1 MKGAGAMGAPPE
13 RGASS
18 RLFQPTSQDETP
30 VKDAR
35 YPQNAGAFWLPH
47 APLRG
52 AFGVLDRRF
61 AGRCQGLSSMRR
73 TATLEV
79 QMTTLHIH
87 PHAAF
92 DRFPMLVESVKE
104 EFGTDGLMS
113 NVERFIE
120 AERADFH
127 WDGRLAE
134 MNLGAYESLDDED
147 EAFEAVAII
156 GYFRS
161 RYYVATC
168 VVDAERHVRW
178 MLRLRHFDS
187 FESAE
192 QAFMAGGD

>member
-1 MKGAGAMGAPPE
+1 MKGDSAIGVPPE

-18 RLFQPTSQDETP
+18 RFFHPTSQDETP

-35 YPQNAGAFWLPH
+35 SPQNAGAFWLPH

-61 AGRCQGLSSMRR
+61 AGRCRGLSSMRR
-73 TATLEV
+73 TSTLEV

-87 PHAAF
+87 PHAEF
-92 DRFPMLVESVKE
+92 DRFPQLLDSLAQ
-104 EFGTDGLMS
+104 EFGRDRILS
-113 NVERFIE
+113 IAERFIE
-120 AERADFH
+120 AECADFH

-134 MNLGAYESLDDED
+134 MNLGAYESFDEED
-147 EAFEAVAII
+147 EAFELVSII
-156 GYFRS
+156 GFFRS

-168 VVDAERHVRW
+168 VVDAERHVHW
-178 MLRLRHFDS
+178 MLRLRHFES

-192 QAFMAGGD
+192 KAFLAGGG

>member
-1 MKGAGAMGAPPE
+1 MSGAGAIGALPE
-13 RGASS
+13 REASS
-18 RLFQPTSQDETP
+18 RYAHRTSQDETP

-35 YPQNAGAFWLPH
+35 SPQNAGAFWGDR

-52 AFGVLDRRF
+52 ACGVLDRRF

-73 TATLEV
+73 TSTLEV

-104 EFGTDGLMS
+104 EFGTDGLIS
-113 NVERFIE
+113 NVERFID

-127 WDGRLAE
+127 WDGRVAE
-134 MNLGAYESLDDED
+134 MNLGAYESFDDED

-168 VVDAERHVRW
+168 VVDAERHVHW

-192 QAFMAGGD
+192 QAFLATSG

>member
-1 MKGAGAMGAPPE
+1 
-13 RGASS
+13 
-18 RLFQPTSQDETP
+18 
-30 VKDAR
+30 
-35 YPQNAGAFWLPH
+35 
-47 APLRG
+47 
-52 AFGVLDRRF
+52 
-61 AGRCQGLSSMRR
+61 
-73 TATLEV
+73 
-79 QMTTLHIH
+79 MTMLHIH

-104 EFGTDGLMS
+104 EFGADGLMS

-134 MNLGAYESLDDED
+134 MNLGAYESLDDEG

-178 MLRLRHFDS
+178 MLRLHHFDS
-187 FESAE
+187 FGSSE
-192 QAFMAGGD
+192 QAFLAGGG

>member
-1 MKGAGAMGAPPE
+1 MKSDGAIGVLPE

-18 RLFQPTSQDETP
+18 RPAYRTSQDETP
-30 VKDAR
+30 VKDAW

-61 AGRCQGLSSMRR
+61 AGRCQGLSSIRR
-73 TATLEV
+73 TSTLEV

-87 PHAAF
+87 PHAEF
-92 DRFPMLVESVKE
+92 DRFPQLLDSLAQ
-104 EFGTDGLMS
+104 EFGRDGILS
-113 NVERFIE
+113 IAERFIE

-134 MNLGAYESLDDED
+134 MNLGAYESFDEED
-147 EAFEAVAII
+147 EAFELVSII
-156 GYFRS
+156 GYFRCC
-161 RYYVATC
+161 YYVATC

-178 MLRLRHFDS
+178 MLRLRHFES
-187 FESAE
+187 FASAE
-192 QAFMAGGD
+192 KAFLAGGG

>member
-1 MKGAGAMGAPPE
+1 M
-13 RGASS
+13 S
-18 RLFQPTSQDETP
+18 
-30 VKDAR
+30 
-35 YPQNAGAFWLPH
+35 
-47 APLRG
+47 
-52 AFGVLDRRF
+52 
-61 AGRCQGLSSMRR
+61 
-73 TATLEV
+73 
-79 QMTTLHIH
+79 HIHTH
-87 PHAAF
+87 PHAEF

-120 AERADFH
+120 AESADFH

-134 MNLGAYESLDDED
+134 MNLGASESLDDED
-147 EAFEAVAII
+147 EAFQLVSIV

-187 FESAE
+187 FESAG
-192 QAFMAGGD
+192 QAFLAGGG

>member
-1 MKGAGAMGAPPE
+1 M
-13 RGASS
+13 S
-18 RLFQPTSQDETP
+18 
-30 VKDAR
+30 
-35 YPQNAGAFWLPH
+35 
-47 APLRG
+47 
-52 AFGVLDRRF
+52 
-61 AGRCQGLSSMRR
+61 
-73 TATLEV
+73 
-79 QMTTLHIH
+79 HIHTH
-87 PHAAF
+87 PHAEF

-120 AERADFH
+120 AECADFH

-134 MNLGAYESLDDED
+134 MNLGASERLDDED

-156 GYFRS
+156 GYFRC

-192 QAFMAGGD
+192 QAFLAGGG

>member
-1 MKGAGAMGAPPE
+1 MTGGSAIGALPE
-13 RGASS
+13 RGASFPYAY
-18 RLFQPTSQDETP
+18 RTSQDETP

-35 YPQNAGAFWLPH
+35 SPQNASAFWLPR

-52 AFGVLDRRF
+52 AVGVLDWRF

-73 TATLEV
+73 TSTLEV

-120 AERADFH
+120 AECADFH

-134 MNLGAYESLDDED
+134 MNLGASESLDDED
-147 EAFEAVAII
+147 EGFQGVAII

-161 RYYVATC
+161 RYYIATC

-192 QAFMAGGD
+192 QAFLAGGG

>member
-1 MKGAGAMGAPPE
+1 MKSDGVIGSLLE

-18 RLFQPTSQDETP
+18 RFFHPTSQDETP

-35 YPQNAGAFWLPH
+35 SPQNAGAFWLPH

-61 AGRCQGLSSMRR
+61 AGRCQGMSSMRR

-79 QMTTLHIH
+79 QMTTLHTH
-87 PHAAF
+87 PHAEF
-92 DRFPMLVESVKE
+92 DRFPQLLDSLVQ
-104 EFGTDGLMS
+104 EFGRDGILS
-113 NVERFIE
+113 IAERFIE

-134 MNLGAYESLDDED
+134 MNLGAYESFDDED
-147 EAFEAVAII
+147 ETFEIVSII
-156 GYFRS
+156 GYFHS

-168 VVDAERHVRW
+168 VVDTERHVRW
-178 MLRLRHFDS
+178 MLRLRQFDS

-192 QAFMAGGD
+192 QAFLAGGG

>member
-1 MKGAGAMGAPPE
+1 MTGDVAIGVLPE

-18 RLFQPTSQDETP
+18 RPAYRTSQDETP

-35 YPQNAGAFWLPH
+35 SPQNAGAFWLPR

-52 AFGVLDRRF
+52 AFGVLDWRF

-79 QMTTLHIH
+79 PMSRIHTH
-87 PHAAF
+87 PHAEF
-92 DRFPMLVESVKE
+92 DRFPMLVEGVKE

-113 NVERFIE
+113 NVDRFIE
-120 AERADFH
+120 AERADYH

-134 MNLGAYESLDDED
+134 LNLGAYESFDEED
-147 EAFEAVAII
+147 EAFERVSII
-156 GYFRS
+156 GYFHS

-168 VVDAERHVRW
+168 VIDAERHVRW
-178 MLRLRHFDS
+178 MLRLRHFES

-192 QAFMAGGD
+192 KAFLAGGG

>member
-1 MKGAGAMGAPPE
+1 
-13 RGASS
+13 
-18 RLFQPTSQDETP
+18 
-30 VKDAR
+30 
-35 YPQNAGAFWLPH
+35 
-47 APLRG
+47 
-52 AFGVLDRRF
+52 
-61 AGRCQGLSSMRR
+61 
-73 TATLEV
+73 
-79 QMTTLHIH
+79 MTMLHIH

-92 DRFPMLVESVKE
+92 DRFPKLVESVKE

-127 WDGRLAE
+127 WDGRVAE
-134 MNLGAYESLDDED
+134 MNLSAYESLDEED

-178 MLRLRHFDS
+178 MLRLRHFES

-192 QAFMAGGD
+192 QAFLAGGG

>member
-1 MKGAGAMGAPPE
+1 MNCAGAIGALPE

-18 RLFQPTSQDETP
+18 RYVYGTSQDETP

-35 YPQNAGAFWLPH
+35 SPQNAGAFWLPH

-73 TATLEV
+73 TSTLEV

-134 MNLGAYESLDDED
+134 MNLGAYENLDDEN

-192 QAFMAGGD
+192 QAFLAGGG

>member
-1 MKGAGAMGAPPE
+1 MKGDGAIGALPE

-18 RLFQPTSQDETP
+18 RYAYRTSQDEAP

-35 YPQNAGAFWLPH
+35 SPQNAGAFWLPR

-52 AFGVLDRRF
+52 AFGVLDWRF

-73 TATLEV
+73 TSTLEV
-79 QMTTLHIH
+79 PMSHIHTH
-87 PHAAF
+87 PHAEF

-104 EFGTDGLMS
+104 EFSTEGLMS

-134 MNLGAYESLDDED
+134 MNLGTYESVDDED
-147 EAFEAVAII
+147 EAFQAVAII
-156 GYFRS
+156 GKR
-161 RYYVATC
+161 REVA
-168 VVDAERHVRW
+168 R
-178 MLRLRHFDS
+178 
-187 FESAE
+187 
-192 QAFMAGGD
+192 

>member
-1 MKGAGAMGAPPE
+1 MNGAGAMGALPE

-18 RLFQPTSQDETP
+18 RFPYRTSQDETP

-35 YPQNAGAFWLPH
+35 YPQNASAFWLPH

-73 TATLEV
+73 TSTLEV

-87 PHAAF
+87 PHAEF
-92 DRFPMLVESVKE
+92 DRFPQLLDSLAQ
-104 EFGTDGLMS
+104 EFGRDGILS
-113 NVERFIE
+113 TAERFIE
-120 AERADFH
+120 AEWADFH

-134 MNLGAYESLDDED
+134 MNLGAYESLDEED
-147 EAFEAVAII
+147 EAFELVSIV

-192 QAFMAGGD
+192 QAFLAGGG

>member
-1 MKGAGAMGAPPE
+1 
-13 RGASS
+13 
-18 RLFQPTSQDETP
+18 
-30 VKDAR
+30 
-35 YPQNAGAFWLPH
+35 
-47 APLRG
+47 
-52 AFGVLDRRF
+52 
-61 AGRCQGLSSMRR
+61 
-73 TATLEV
+73 
-79 QMTTLHIH
+79 MTTLHIH

-92 DRFPMLVESVKE
+92 DRFPMLLESVKE
-104 EFGTDGLMS
+104 EFGTEGLMS

-134 MNLGAYESLDDED
+134 MNLGAYEGFDEGD
-147 EAFEAVAII
+147 EAFELVSIV

-168 VVDAERHVRW
+168 VVDAERHVHW

-192 QAFMAGGD
+192 QAFLAGGG